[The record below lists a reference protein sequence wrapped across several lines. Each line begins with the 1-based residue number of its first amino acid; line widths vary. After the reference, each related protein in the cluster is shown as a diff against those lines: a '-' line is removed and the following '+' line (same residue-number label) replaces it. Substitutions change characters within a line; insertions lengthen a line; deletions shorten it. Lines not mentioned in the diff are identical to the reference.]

1 MARRISTGISGKN
14 VLGSIVA
21 VGNSLRSVKSNDNL
35 VLDPEGTGIVAS
47 TAHFHLNEGSSVR
60 LFDDDTS
67 NYVAIKSP
75 ATVSSNI
82 TFTLPGTSGTSGY
95 VLTTDGSGTLS
106 WSQAVTDISN
116 NTTDTTTHYVT
127 LSTQTSGGVSGLRVT
142 DSKLSFVP
150 STGVLTVTGISTS
163 SLSVTGAGVVT
174 LGNVDINGGNI
185 DGTTI
190 GSASAA
196 AGTFTTLTATSITE
210 TSSIALKENISP
222 ITGALDAIQKLVGV
236 VYDRKDGSS
245 VNEAGLIKEEVEK
258 VLPNLVNGD
267 GVHYTKLTAY
277 LIEAVKELTQ
287 EVNRLKSNNS

>member
-21 VGNSLRSVKSNDNL
+21 VGNSLRSVKSNDDL

-47 TAHFHLNEGSSVR
+47 TSHFHVNEGASVR

-67 NYVAIKSP
+67 NYIAIKSP
-75 ATVSSNI
+75 ATVSTNVTL
-82 TFTLPGTSGTSGY
+82 TFPATAGTSGY

-116 NTTDTTTHYVT
+116 NTTDTVTHYPT
-127 LSTQTSGGVSGLRVT
+127 LTTQTSGGVSGLRVT
-142 DSKLSFVP
+142 NSKFSFVP
-150 STGVLTVTGISTS
+150 STGVMTVTGLSTG
-163 SLSVTGAGVVT
+163 SLTVSGAGVTT
-174 LGNVDINGGNI
+174 LANVDINGGSI

-190 GSASAA
+190 GANSAA

-222 ITGALDAIQKLVGV
+222 ITGALDSIQKLVGV

-245 VNEAGLIKEEVEK
+245 KNEAGLIKEEVEK
-258 VLPNLVNGD
+258 VLPNLVKND

-277 LIEAVKELTQ
+277 LIEAVKELTE
-287 EVNRLKSNNS
+287 EVNRLKSKNV